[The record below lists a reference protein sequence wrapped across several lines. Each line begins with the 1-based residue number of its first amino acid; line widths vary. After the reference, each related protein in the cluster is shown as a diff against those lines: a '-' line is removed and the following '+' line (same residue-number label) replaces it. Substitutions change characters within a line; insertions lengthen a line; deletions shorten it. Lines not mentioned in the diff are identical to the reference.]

1 LPPAEEVL
9 MFKKRYVF
17 SQTHAGST
25 GILETPSPEEKERP
39 KGNLPTHFHL
49 APKSRMHI
57 ALLPFRAE
65 RAQKENT
72 TI

>member
-1 LPPAEEVL
+1 
-9 MFKKRYVF
+9 MFKKRYVY
-17 SQTHAGST
+17 SQTYAGSS
-25 GILETPSPEEKERP
+25 GILENPSPEEKKRR
-39 KGNLPTHFHL
+39 KGNLATHLRL

-57 ALLPFRAE
+57 ALPPFCAE

>member
-1 LPPAEEVL
+1 
-9 MFKKRYVF
+9 MFKKLYVYF
-17 SQTHAGST
+17 QTYAGSS
-25 GILETPSPEEKERP
+25 GILETPSPEEKKRP
-39 KGNLPTHFHL
+39 KGNLLATHLHL

-57 ALLPFRAE
+57 ALTPFCAE